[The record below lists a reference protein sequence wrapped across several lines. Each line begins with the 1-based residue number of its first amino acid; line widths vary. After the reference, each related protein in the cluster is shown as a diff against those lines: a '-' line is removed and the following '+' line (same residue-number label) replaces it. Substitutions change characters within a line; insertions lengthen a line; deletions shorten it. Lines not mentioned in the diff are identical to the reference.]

1 MSTDHL
7 YSLNEDAIE
16 GVLKF
21 VCRKKALR
29 DDRADEFCQWTRL
42 RLISND
48 CAILRSFKG
57 QSSFKTFLVTV
68 IQNKY
73 RDWLDAE
80 QGKFRVTA
88 DSKELGPV
96 AVNLELLIL
105 RDKMPFEEAAQ
116 LLVSKGIA
124 SSINQCDE
132 IWGQLKRADRRNFVS
147 DEFLENQPA
156 SPSVDPVEDEER
168 QRLTRKVQEALR
180 SAVAALPP
188 ADNLILRLR
197 YWDHVSIANIAKL
210 QQIEQKPLYRRFEQL
225 QKRLAE
231 QLVASGVG
239 RDDVREVFGGLGI
252 DSENFE
258 AGGGNDEIG
267 PSNQTNAG
275 GVS

>member
-1 MSTDHL
+1 VPTDHL

-29 DDRADEFCQWTRL
+29 DDRADEFCQWTRF
-42 RLISND
+42 RLIAND

-57 QSSFKTFLVTV
+57 ESSFKTFLVAV

-88 DSKELGPV
+88 DARELGPV

-116 LLVSKGIA
+116 LLLSKGIA
-124 SSINQCDE
+124 DSIAQCDG
-132 IWGQLKRADRRNFVS
+132 IWGQLKRAERRNFVS

-156 SPSVDPVEDEER
+156 GPSVDPVEDAER

-180 SAVAALPP
+180 AAIASLPP
-188 ADNLILRLR
+188 ADSLILRLR
-197 YWDHVSIANIAKL
+197 YWDHVSVANIAKL
-210 QQIEQKPLYRRFEQL
+210 QQTEQKPLYRRFEQL
-225 QKRLAE
+225 QKQLAA

-239 RDDVREVFGGLGI
+239 RDDLREVFSGLGI
-252 DSENFE
+252 DPENLE
-258 AGGGNDEIG
+258 GGGG
-267 PSNQTNAG
+267 K
-275 GVS
+275 